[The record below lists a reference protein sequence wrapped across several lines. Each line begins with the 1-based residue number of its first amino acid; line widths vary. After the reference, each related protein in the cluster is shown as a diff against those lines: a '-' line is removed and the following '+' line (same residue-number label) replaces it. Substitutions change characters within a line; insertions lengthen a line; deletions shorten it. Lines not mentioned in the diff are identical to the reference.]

1 MERLHYIDV
10 AKGILISILIIS
22 HFGIVLKWN
31 NFDSSNYFSPVFF
44 FLPCFNCFFMQCFFF
59 ITGFCST
66 FEIDHHSFFSKL
78 FKQLIVPTIFFGLL
92 QGIMFRY
99 ANEHVNTGYKGG
111 YFTLFWFLNS
121 LIFAKTFVYLSNK
134 YLTNIYMVLMISFV
148 TLLIGIFLNQYNIG
162 DNIFNVRHGL
172 IACFYVAL
180 GYTIKNKSKI
190 ITGGVKRYLWILFP
204 CIMIL
209 CYLKGWIYGL
219 PGQDANI
226 NVNIADIPIFIM
238 ITTLGTHCFLKV
250 CKYFR
255 SNICIE
261 YLGKNS
267 LIIYCLHIV
276 PLSLIVK
283 FLLMFLQPYDMVSGM
298 MFLITTLV
306 LELGIMLLF
315 IMILSKKP
323 FCYLFGKWK

>member
-1 MERLHYIDV
+1 
-10 AKGILISILIIS
+10 
-22 HFGIVLKWN
+22 
-31 NFDSSNYFSPVFF
+31 
-44 FLPCFNCFFMQCFFF
+44 MQCFFF

-66 FEIDHHSFFSKL
+66 FEIDHHIFFSKL

-99 ANEHVNTGYKGG
+99 ANEYVNTGYKGG
-111 YFTLFWFLNS
+111 YFTQFWFLNS

-134 YLTNIYMVLMISFV
+134 YLKNIYMVLMVSFI

-180 GYTIKNKSKI
+180 GYTIKNKSEI
-190 ITGGVKRYLWILFP
+190 ITWGVKRYLWILFP

-209 CYLKGWIYGL
+209 CYLKGWIHGL

-250 CKYFR
+250 CKCFR

-276 PLSLIVK
+276 PLS
-283 FLLMFLQPYDMVSGM
+283 
-298 MFLITTLV
+298 
-306 LELGIMLLF
+306 
-315 IMILSKKP
+315 
-323 FCYLFGKWK
+323 